1 MILYG
6 LSNCDTCRKALAALK
21 AAGQDA
27 VLHDLRQTPLPADLR
42 AALLAGFGAAAV
54 NRSSTSFRA
63 LPEALKAASPSA
75 QLDADPRVM
84 KRPLILTGAG
94 QLYLGWGLDTQK
106 ALGLSA

>member
-21 AAGQDA
+21 AAGHAA
-27 VLHDLRQTPLPADLR
+27 VLHDLRQTPLPDDLR
-42 AALLAGFGAAAV
+42 ATLLARFGAAAI

-63 LPEALKAASPSA
+63 LPEAVKAANPAA
-75 QLDADPRVM
+75 QLTADPRVM
-84 KRPLILTGAG
+84 KRPLIVAGG
-94 QLYLGWGLDTQK
+94 QLYLGWGVETQK